1 VSTATYTHIVEDLAG
16 QLFQVRDDGAPGLDH
31 VFRGVAV
38 KRVRGGFEPKKGARE
53 ILVRKLGC
61 RVVADLVAKA
71 A

>member
-1 VSTATYTHIVEDLAG
+1 MPAPYTHIVQDLAG
-16 QLFQVRDDGAPGLDH
+16 QFFQVRDTGTDDLAH
-31 VFRGVAV
+31 VFNGMAV
-38 KRVRGGFEPKKGARE
+38 KRVGGGFAPKKGARE

>member
-1 VSTATYTHIVEDLAG
+1 MPAPYTHIVQNLAG
-16 QLFQVRDDGAPGLDH
+16 QFFQVRDVGTDDLAH
-31 VFRGVAV
+31 VFHGMAV
-38 KRVRGGFEPKKGARE
+38 KRVGGGFAPKKGARE

>member
-1 VSTATYTHIVEDLAG
+1 MPTPYTHIVQDLAG
-16 QLFQVRDDGAPGLDH
+16 QLFQVRDTGTADLAH
-31 VFRGVAV
+31 VFHGMAV
-38 KRVRGGFEPKKGARE
+38 KRVGGGFAPKKGARE